1 MQKVHLDSNKIIAYC
16 TVRKNLLIQ
25 KLYQIHMKA
34 LSHALYHI
42 QLNAGDPTI
51 REEVTPENMPSKVV
65 EFIKKWVA
73 KEKVLIN

>member
-1 MQKVHLDSNKIIAYC
+1 
-16 TVRKNLLIQ
+16 
-25 KLYQIHMKA
+25 MKA

-42 QLNAGDPTI
+42 QLSAGDPSI
-51 REEVTPENMPSKVV
+51 KEEITTENMPAKVV